1 MAPGLVAEARADD
14 VGGPPRDSDP
24 QEMLLGPNS
33 PPRDIHYGDSLSK
46 IFPETFPGRDRARR
60 SADPAA
66 FKLDATGRVVLKHA
80 AELEATTEEPEATA
94 EELAAAAEVSWD
106 VGRTCHY

>member
-1 MAPGLVAEARADD
+1 MPPPAPAGSPLVDAKTEADRKLQKRLERWAAAQ
-14 VGGPPRDSDP
+14 PPASPEAMRSDEKLEP
-24 QEMLLGPNS
+24 
-33 PPRDIHYGDSLSK
+33 
-46 IFPETFPGRDRARR
+46 TT

-66 FKLDATGRVVLKHA
+66 FKLDAKGRVVPKHA

>member
-1 MAPGLVAEARADD
+1 
-14 VGGPPRDSDP
+14 
-24 QEMLLGPNS
+24 
-33 PPRDIHYGDSLSK
+33 
-46 IFPETFPGRDRARR
+46 
-60 SADPAA
+60 
-66 FKLDATGRVVLKHA
+66 VLKHA